1 MVKTAVFKSNRRL
14 TMHAPKAVTLPGDVK
29 QVDIISVDNS
39 RIIMPALDSWFDGE
53 SASPD
58 FMPSREQPGEQDR
71 ETF

>member
-14 TMHAPKAVTLPGDVK
+14 TMHAPKAVTLSDVK

-39 RIIMPALDSWFDGE
+39 RIIMSALDSWFDDE

-71 ETF
+71 EAF

>member
-58 FMPSREQPGEQDR
+58 FMPREQPGEQDR
-71 ETF
+71 EAF